1 MPLRLRANAFIARPT
16 TWLPATRH
24 GCVGAPL
31 TRALSA
37 VTPAPRREQF
47 SVPCR
52 SNGSITVDIFHAS
65 SPSPPVV
72 VYLPSGPIVTHG
84 PGEEDAVITA
94 LHEHSGATIARIN
107 YRASTVH
114 KYPTPIHDVL
124 AGFDW
129 LRDTFIRDE
138 FNRSYIARLGVCGQ
152 LLGGSLAAMLA
163 LTECRLGES
172 RIGAAAINNPVA
184 DWVFPEELLFVEPTE
199 LPEPLAADETALPAD
214 EDPMSSIALG
224 TISNSARKPRKRSKK
239 EITMTAWQ
247 LYSAN
252 SIVPIRSLT
261 VARDFLFR
269 RTEDYFDPFASP
281 IHYFRSPVA
290 QLVLPHS
297 EDTSASLQPDI
308 LHDVETQMT
317 LDHYTAGGGRTSAVQ
332 ELPTLTRCR
341 AYMRGYPPAGSKINI
356 PAWNVTTGLE
366 SPLSDQGKEITKMLR
381 RSIARHTLKGHAGRT
396 RWHDA
401 IEKQMYEEI
410 AEERVLLNEYPGVGL
425 WTGQAGDFHKRHLH
439 EIGYWLKKQLEL
451 GAS

>member
-52 SNGSITVDIFHAS
+52 SNGSITLDIFHAS
-65 SPSPPVV
+65 KPSPPVI
-72 VYLPSGPIVTHG
+72 VYLPSGPLVTLG
-84 PGEEDAVITA
+84 PDEEDAVITA
-94 LHEHSGATIARIN
+94 LQQHSEATIARIN
-107 YRASTVH
+107 YRASTIH
-114 KYPTPIHDVL
+114 KYPTPVHDVL

-172 RIGAAAINNPVA
+172 GIGAAAINNPLA
-184 DWVFPEELLFVEPTE
+184 DWVFPEELPFIGTTE
-199 LPEPLAADETALPAD
+199 LPEPLAAEDTALPAD
-214 EDPMSSIALG
+214 EDPMSSIALEA
-224 TISNSARKPRKRSKK
+224 TSDSARKSRLRSKK
-239 EITMTAWQ
+239 EIPMTAWQ
-247 LYSAN
+247 RYSAN
-252 SIVPIRSLT
+252 FVVPVRSLT
-261 VARDFLFR
+261 LARDLLFR
-269 RTEDYFDPFASP
+269 KTENYFDPFASP

-308 LHDVETQMT
+308 LHDAEIQMT
-317 LDHYTAGGGRTSAVQ
+317 LNHYTAGGGWANAAP

-341 AYMRGYPPAGSKINI
+341 AYMRGYPPAGSKINF

-366 SPLSDQGKEITKMLR
+366 SPLSDQSKEITKMLR

-410 AEERVLLNEYPGVGL
+410 AEERVLLNDCPGVGL
-425 WTGQAGDFHKRHLH
+425 WTGQAGDFHERHMH
-439 EIGYWLKKQLEL
+439 DIGHWLKGQLEL